1 MVYWAHTAAVYRV
14 SGDSYTATSVTI
26 NGHLTKREF
35 TSELGPSGWDSLET
49 AVFIFPWEYSQAD
62 DAGNYFI
69 KQGDRLLVDGNFWNV
84 VSQVQARNEI
94 AVLRESRVKL
104 EKTVE

>member
-1 MVYWAHTAAVYRV
+1 MLYTPHTAVVYSV

-35 TSELGPSGWDSLET
+35 TSELGSSGWDSLEN
-49 AVFIFPWEYSQAD
+49 AVFIFPWEAS
-62 DAGNYFI
+62 GFM

-84 VSQVQARNEI
+84 VSQVQARDEVYI
-94 AVLRESRVKL
+94 LRESRVKL